1 MIRAFALAVIPA
13 LLLPWLLLPLKNP
26 ILFATL
32 PVVPLALV
40 YTRAIARGRPRV
52 AAAVALAWALGLT
65 VSTVAAAA
73 HSPESATRA
82 IWHAGA
88 YRDEMLRWIATGQ
101 GAEGDIARF
110 LPRVL
115 VEYALVFVLAAAS
128 AGVGALILGSLLLGY
143 MNGYVGWVVAHAD
156 QAVPPIQ
163 SALIAWPPWP
173 MARVISFV
181 LAGTAAAAW
190 GFPRLYDRGAPRPA
204 VKPLV
209 IVSVAFL
216 VIDIALKFWLAPVWR
231 DFLRGLL
238 GASAG
243 IEAGGSG

>member
-26 ILFATL
+26 VLFVTL

-40 YTRAIARGRPRV
+40 YARAIARGRPRV
-52 AAAVALAWALGLT
+52 AAAVALAWAVALS
-65 VSTVAAAA
+65 VSTVAAVA
-73 HSPESATRA
+73 HSPESATRG
-82 IWHAGA
+82 IWHASA

-101 GAEGDIARF
+101 GAEGNIARF

-115 VEYALVFVLAAAS
+115 VEYGLVLLLAAAS

-190 GFPRLYDRGAPRPA
+190 GFPRLYNRGVTRPA
-204 VKPLV
+204 VKPLILASLV
-209 IVSVAFL
+209 FL
-216 VIDIALKFWLAPVWR
+216 AIDIGLKFWLAPVWR